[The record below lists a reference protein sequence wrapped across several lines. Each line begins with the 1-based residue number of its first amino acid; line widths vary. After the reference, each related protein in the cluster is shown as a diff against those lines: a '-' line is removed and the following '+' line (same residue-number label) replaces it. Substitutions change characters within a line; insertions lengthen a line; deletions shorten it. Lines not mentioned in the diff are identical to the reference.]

1 MTLVGQLNP
10 YDNTLVSAGAAIE
23 SYDVALLRFR
33 WSIDEESIPGPGNH
47 YYIEL
52 SSSGGGGGSGC
63 SGGSGGSSGS
73 GGSGGSGT
81 IGGPF
86 GNLVT
91 RR

>member
-52 SSSGGGGGSGC
+52 SSSGGGGGSG
-63 SGGSGGSSGS
+63 GSGGSD
-73 GGSGGSGT
+73 T
-81 IGGPF
+81 IGGPM
-86 GNLVT
+86 GNLVA